1 MFRTLLLESPTR
13 NVSTELGCVKS
24 LITCAVV
31 PTTTTLKNEKIELK
45 HIKLTPYLNYK
56 ERLQLMY

>member
-1 MFRTLLLESPTR
+1 
-13 NVSTELGCVKS
+13 VSTELGCVKS
-24 LITCAVV
+24 LVTCAVV
-31 PTTTTLKNEKIELK
+31 PTAATLKNEKIELK